1 MKEIL
6 LSLAAEQPNPF
17 LKRSVA
23 REYLQARTLLAL
35 QDSGAFANW
44 AFVGGTALRFLF
56 QLPRYSE
63 DLDFSLRESGQ
74 PARFESHLRSVRF
87 DLSAEGY
94 DVEVKARQGTAV
106 AAAFIKF
113 KGLLHE
119 IGVSPHADEVL
130 SVKVEIDTR
139 PPAGAGLETRVIRRY
154 VMLNLLHHDRAS
166 LFAGKL
172 HAVLS
177 RKYTKGRDLYD
188 LAWYLS
194 DPEWPEPN
202 LTLLANALRQTGW
215 KGKTP
220 DAENWRDLLWRKF
233 EQTDW
238 KRAVADVAPFLERRQ
253 DQNLVSLDTLGR
265 LLKRN
270 NGVVE

>member
-1 MKEIL
+1 MKELL
-6 LSLAAEQPNPF
+6 LSLAADHPDPF
-17 LKRSVA
+17 RKRSIA

-56 QLPRYSE
+56 SLPRYSE
-63 DLDFSLRESGQ
+63 GLDFSLA
-74 PARFESHLRSVRF
+74 PARGDPRFHTHMRSVKF
-87 DLSAEGY
+87 DLAAEGY
-94 DVEVKARQGTAV
+94 DVEIKTREGSAV

-119 IGVSPHADEVL
+119 LGVSPHADEVL
-130 SVKVEIDTR
+130 SVKVEIDAN
-139 PPAGAGLETRVIRRY
+139 PPAGAVLETRIVRRF
-154 VMLNLLHHDRAS
+154 VMLSLLHYDRAS

-194 DPEWPEPN
+194 DPGWPEPN
-202 LTLLANALRQTGW
+202 LGLLKNALTQTGW
-215 KGKTP
+215 KGEAP
-220 DAENWRDLLWRKF
+220 HSSNWRRLVQEKLDRV
-233 EQTDW
+233 DW
-238 KRAVADVAPFLERRQ
+238 QRALEDVASFLERRQ
-253 DQNLVSLDTLGR
+253 DRDLISADTFR
-265 LLKRN
+265 KLLKSAD
-270 NGVVE
+270 